1 MCVSCRTGLQKITC
15 PCELVCMYIND
26 LTKMA
31 VSINVIQPR
40 ICVLTFWEH

>member
-26 LTKMA
+26 LTKTA
-31 VSINVIQPR
+31 VNINVIQPR